1 MADFIRIHTPDEKR
15 CKLLNTEHIERID
28 EHPSG
33 TRILAKI
40 HMLNGDWFVSDESF
54 DDVFG
59 MLRCTGKVASKPIE
73 SDELWKKFMQKID

>member
-15 CKLLNTEHIERID
+15 CRLLNAEHIERID
-28 EHPSG
+28 EHTSG

-54 DDVFG
+54 DDVFD
-59 MLRCTGKVASKPIE
+59 MLCNIGKVVSKPVNL
-73 SDELWKKFMQKID
+73 DELWEKIVQKID